1 MDDFR
6 RARVC
11 CLCVYAF
18 SIFLLGRCGV
28 SSAALAA
35 RSSTGATL
43 ILAVPVRIHGATTLN
58 ERAHARRASGPV
70 RICCA
75 WTRLC
80 AHRLCAMALGRTDF
94 APRGGVRLHTSA
106 SMLGGAPGFQ
116 GGSPAGSGAKPQL
129 GSGAGATRGCHT
141 SERVPMRTRVWERR
155 IHRRCP
161 CVWSHGRAQR
171 RRFFFRACGAQP
183 VSRLSF

>member
-106 SMLGGAPGFQ
+106 CARGGLLDSRAVARRGLGQSPSWGLGQEPHEGVTPPKESQCAPVCGNGAFI
-116 GGSPAGSGAKPQL
+116 GGVPVC
-129 GSGAGATRGCHT
+129 GATGARSADDFFSAPVAHSQFRG
-141 SERVPMRTRVWERR
+141 
-155 IHRRCP
+155 
-161 CVWSHGRAQR
+161 
-171 RRFFFRACGAQP
+171 
-183 VSRLSF
+183 